1 MRLYASAILAGA
13 GAGSTASIVLSYVD
27 QIKLAPLCMV
37 FAAGLFVMVSWLRH
51 GHPPGMLLSKKILA
65 IAVLNIAIAVL
76 YVVVLS

>member
-1 MRLYASAILAGA
+1 
-13 GAGSTASIVLSYVD
+13 
-27 QIKLAPLCMV
+27 MV